1 MEHRNAARDG
11 GLEQEARA
19 MLPRKLHERRAM
31 LGDELLVGRDDA
43 FPRLQGARAVFQRRA
58 AAADRLDKDRDLR
71 VGLDH
76 GKVPHHFL
84 FKRVAWKISPDKNV
98 FEFDRLSGAFGDF
111 RGIAAKDLRH
121 TAADRSVARNGDLL
135 HIFFP
140 QWFASR

>member
-1 MEHRNAARDG
+1 
-11 GLEQEARA
+11 
-19 MLPRKLHERRAM
+19 M
-31 LGDELLVGRDDA
+31 LGDELLVGRYDA

-84 FKRVAWKISPDKNV
+84 FKRVAGKISPDKNV

-111 RGIAAKDLRH
+111 RGIAAKDLAD
-121 TAADRSVARNGDLL
+121 TAADRSVTRNGDLL
-135 HIFFP
+135 HIFSSVVRKPVNFQHFVIAEHAEAADGPRFLIAAP
-140 QWFASR
+140 QRQL